1 MKQLS
6 AKVFYSPVKNPE
18 KIEEMRVEDDLEIV
32 DSSVEHIIH
41 EKTEKSFPEN
51 NIVEKKFIDFMKKNL
66 KVDREDVKKFFEFIS
81 KHLYGR
87 AREPQKYLALIVTKK
102 YSFIYHFK
110 LEEAISFEENRIRKF
125 MKYLDS
131 PNLLKFIYRSVDGY
145 FKIYDK
151 YNTKGW
157 KKLLGLEPEYE
168 AKGNVKVRINR
179 SGKTDVVV
187 ETYVDDL
194 ENIKDSIKFRWEDKK
209 ADIQISDAKIAE
221 VIIYGKKL
229 DPRDV
234 PKKIKYERLGIG
246 KFMAEYKHQPER
258 GKIEESKE
266 RVNEIRKPE
275 ERLNGKEETFFIL
288 GSNREG
294 EELIETMK
302 NEMKNVFNLGFVELN
317 DFNSE
322 YETIKIGN
330 FEIFGKIKSNA
341 KIKEVESYFNKIISE
356 TKKYSKLAKLVC
368 YIGLLTSCQ
377 FLKSEGFKNKMQR
390 AVEENLKEHL
400 SRLDES
406 IELREIDKLCI
417 EFKAKGFFENSAKKF
432 SKKLKENFEKKNNK
446 ICTYFIGV
454 NEDTGTFTPIPL
466 SRMRNEYREELK
478 KNLEDQGI
486 KVLLVEK
493 IPISEKGGI
502 LIIVLYKIR
511 II

>member
-1 MKQLS
+1 M
-6 AKVFYSPVKNPE
+6 
-18 KIEEMRVEDDLEIV
+18 
-32 DSSVEHIIH
+32 
-41 EKTEKSFPEN
+41 
-51 NIVEKKFIDFMKKNL
+51 
-66 KVDREDVKKFFEFIS
+66 
-81 KHLYGR
+81 YGR

-246 KFMAEYKHQPER
+246 KFMAEYKHQP
-258 GKIEESKE
+258 KE
-266 RVNEIRKPE
+266 
-275 ERLNGKEETFFIL
+275 
-288 GSNREG
+288 
-294 EELIETMK
+294 
-302 NEMKNVFNLGFVELN
+302 
-317 DFNSE
+317 
-322 YETIKIGN
+322 
-330 FEIFGKIKSNA
+330 A
-341 KIKEVESYFNKIISE
+341 K
-356 TKKYSKLAKLVC
+356 
-368 YIGLLTSCQ
+368 
-377 FLKSEGFKNKMQR
+377 
-390 AVEENLKEHL
+390 
-400 SRLDES
+400 
-406 IELREIDKLCI
+406 
-417 EFKAKGFFENSAKKF
+417 
-432 SKKLKENFEKKNNK
+432 
-446 ICTYFIGV
+446 
-454 NEDTGTFTPIPL
+454 
-466 SRMRNEYREELK
+466 
-478 KNLEDQGI
+478 
-486 KVLLVEK
+486 
-493 IPISEKGGI
+493 
-502 LIIVLYKIR
+502 
-511 II
+511 